1 MLDRR
6 SLIAVCSRFGLATT
20 LFPGTLWALSAQKDA
35 EPKSA
40 EQKDTAQ
47 KDTAQKD
54 AAPKPA
60 EPRIPVTRDM
70 IDHAAAMAG
79 VYIADEYKDMML
91 DSLNGYV
98 KGYDA
103 VYALHIPN
111 QVAPALVF
119 DPVPSGM
126 KLSTLVRP
134 MKLSSALIAHAPA
147 VHTSAAPKNIE
158 DVAFHSVPQLA
169 ELVRSK
175 KVSSTAL
182 TQMYLERL
190 KRYDPTLKFVI
201 SFTEDR
207 ALAKAK
213 EADREIAAGKYRGPL
228 HSLHWGAKDL
238 LSVTGTKTYWSA
250 LGSTTHVILVRVSVI
265 QRINSPLS

>member
-1 MLDRR
+1 MLDSR
-6 SLIAVCSRFGLATT
+6 SLIAVCYRFGLATT
-20 LFPGTLWALSAQKDA
+20 LFPGTLRALAAQKDA

-47 KDTAQKD
+47 KD

-60 EPRIPVTRDM
+60 EPKIPITRDM
-70 IDHAAAMAG
+70 IDHAAAIAG
-79 VYIADEYKDMML
+79 VHIADEYKDMML

-126 KLSTLVRP
+126 KLSTLRQP

-158 DVAFHSVPQLA
+158 NVAFHSVPQLA

-201 SFTEDR
+201 SFTEDP
-207 ALAKAK
+207 ALAKAND
-213 EADREIAAGKYRGPL
+213 ADREIASGKYHQPL
-228 HSLHWGAKDL
+228 HGLPWGAKDL
-238 LSVTGTKTYWSA
+238 L
-250 LGSTTHVILVRVSVI
+250 
-265 QRINSPLS
+265 

>member
-1 MLDRR
+1 MPDRR
-6 SLIAVCSRFGLATT
+6 SLIGGCSRFGLATT

-126 KLSTLVRP
+126 KLSTLRRP
-134 MKLSSALIAHAPA
+134 MQCSGLLTVDARKVPAPPPLPPIL
-147 VHTSAAPKNIE
+147 HTNETPKNIE
-158 DVAFHSVPQLA
+158 DVAFYSVLQLA
-169 ELVRSK
+169 RLVMTQK
-175 KVSSTAL
+175 ISSTAL
-182 TQMYLERL
+182 TEMYLGRL

-201 SFTEDR
+201 T
-207 ALAKAK
+207 L
-213 EADREIAAGKYRGPL
+213 
-228 HSLHWGAKDL
+228 
-238 LSVTGTKTYWSA
+238 
-250 LGSTTHVILVRVSVI
+250 
-265 QRINSPLS
+265 